1 MKKIYFEAKSTFDK
15 EHVTQ
20 YIYNSN
26 KFKIFH
32 YKNDIDY
39 SNYRLTLDEIEDLQL
54 IKKVLKK
61 FSPNIYFNYKNI
73 FKFINKNK
81 KLFEINKMHKLEKK
95 SDLTAGNKLW
105 QRANKIIAGGNMLL
119 SKRPQM
125 FLPNLW
131 PTYFTKT
138 DGVQVWDLDNNVYD
152 DLLFAVGTNILG
164 YNNKEIN
171 EAVERT
177 IKNGNM
183 SSLNCPEEVILS
195 EKLLEMHDYIEMLKF
210 ARSGGEANSIELELQ
225 ERTQKIQKL
234 LFVDIMDGMIGI

>member
-1 MKKIYFEAKSTFDK
+1 MVS
-15 EHVTQ
+15 
-20 YIYNSN
+20 
-26 KFKIFH
+26 
-32 YKNDIDY
+32 
-39 SNYRLTLDEIEDLQL
+39 
-54 IKKVLKK
+54 
-61 FSPNIYFNYKNI
+61 
-73 FKFINKNK
+73 
-81 KLFEINKMHKLEKK
+81 
-95 SDLTAGNKLW
+95 
-105 QRANKIIAGGNMLL
+105 IIAGGNMLL

-152 DLLFAVGTNILG
+152 DMLFAVGTNILG

-210 ARSGGEANSIELELQ
+210 ARSGGEANSIAI
-225 ERTQKIQKL
+225 KIARAYTKFKSCYL
-234 LFVDIMDGMIGI
+234 WISWMA